1 MEEWRWIMLMTMVA
15 AGMAVAA
22 VAAYKMSDV
31 PTISHREGDFKLA
44 TYNDAILSDDADVI
58 SLNAYSTCPLEAA
71 IRRKTT
77 NKSAYVNDILS
88 ALA

>member
-1 MEEWRWIMLMTMVA
+1 MEMDYVDDDGSSRYGSGSSGSLQDEWCANDFAEER
-15 AGMAVAA
+15 G
-22 VAAYKMSDV
+22 
-31 PTISHREGDFKLA
+31 GFKLA